1 MTIEALT
8 EKISKN
14 LTDLGVGIT
23 VKKDQTLADGITY
36 PVAIRIDTS
45 AEDLLACGVDVYG
58 DLLGRHDDG
67 PAWADWYSYYTIV
80 IGD

>member
-1 MTIEALT
+1 MTIEQLT
-8 EKISKN
+8 DKISKN

-23 VKKDQTLADGITY
+23 VKKDQTLADGTTY

-45 AEDLLACGVDVYG
+45 AQDLLAIGVDIHG
-58 DLLGRHDDG
+58 ELLGNSDG
-67 PAWADWYSYYTIV
+67 PAWSDWYSYYTIV

>member
-1 MTIEALT
+1 MTIEQQT

-14 LTDLGVGIT
+14 LTDLGIGFT
-23 VKKDQTLADGITY
+23 VKKDQPFSDGTTY

-45 AEDLLACGVDVYG
+45 AEDLLACGVDIHG
-58 DLLGRHDDG
+58 DLLGNDSEG
-67 PAWADWYSYYTIV
+67 PAWAEWYSYYTII